1 VKPELHPEAAK
12 NFNDKG
18 EGLLAELAP
27 ESPKSPSDP
36 LPELFSRPGAPI
48 AARFAE
54 GDYIEFKVTELIDL
68 LDRTIARY
76 FDHEGKR
83 IGLEGER
90 YERLAQLSE
99 NIQRTP
105 ALRELVSTRWV
116 EDAIID
122 WMKAKYENVT
132 IPALADYLA
141 EKCEED
147 AREHELWFPVANLSV
162 ESDLT
167 FGNVVFRT
175 ITEDIM
181 DRWEQKAQD
190 ATQGHGSS
198 YYFSTMRGELQ
209 GYAASTIKVTA
220 EPKRAFEVALQES
233 ERAVDALRVYHVT
246 AALLPE
252 VTSYCALRG
261 RENVQTVKHL
271 RMAGGRVDK
280 WVEAIH
286 AKPVLNLH
294 LSDDDIRKYSEYFGF
309 DSVNRLLALKNR
321 TSLQERL
328 LEALLLYSR
337 STLAK
342 DLADRLVYMFTAM
355 ESMLLRG
362 PSENIQQNVGERIAF
377 LIADTRAERKKVV
390 ENFRH
395 TYALRSKF
403 VHHGHSTISQLETLR
418 EFMTNAWE
426 LFTHLAKDS
435 DRFSTKEQLMDH
447 LEDMK
452 FS

>member
-1 VKPELHPEAAK
+1 
-12 NFNDKG
+12 
-18 EGLLAELAP
+18 
-27 ESPKSPSDP
+27 
-36 LPELFSRPGAPI
+36 
-48 AARFAE
+48 
-54 GDYIEFKVTELIDL
+54 
-68 LDRTIARY
+68 
-76 FDHEGKR
+76 
-83 IGLEGER
+83 
-90 YERLAQLSE
+90 
-99 NIQRTP
+99 
-105 ALRELVSTRWV
+105 
-116 EDAIID
+116 
-122 WMKAKYENVT
+122 
-132 IPALADYLA
+132 
-141 EKCEED
+141 
-147 AREHELWFPVANLSV
+147 
-162 ESDLT
+162 
-167 FGNVVFRT
+167 
-175 ITEDIM
+175 
-181 DRWEQKAQD
+181 
-190 ATQGHGSS
+190 
-198 YYFSTMRGELQ
+198 
-209 GYAASTIKVTA
+209 
-220 EPKRAFEVALQES
+220 
-233 ERAVDALRVYHVT
+233 
-246 AALLPE
+246 
-252 VTSYCALRG
+252 
-261 RENVQTVKHL
+261 
-271 RMAGGRVDK
+271 
-280 WVEAIH
+280 
-286 AKPVLNLH
+286 LH

-403 VHHGHSTISQLETLR
+403 VYHGHSTISQLETLR